1 MENAYARQISLSVM
15 EPVLMLA
22 SMNLTAAPVRKPA
35 HPTRPA
41 LTEYVRIDP
50 SISVLMGIVLTL
62 SHLSHDYCDISL
74 P

>member
-1 MENAYARQISLSVM
+1 MESVCARQVSLSVTGS
-15 EPVLMLA
+15 VLISA
-22 SMNLTAAPVRKPA
+22 AMNLIAAHVRKPA

-50 SISVLMGIVLTL
+50 SISVLTGIVLTL
-62 SHLSHDYCDISL
+62 SHLSRDYRDISL